1 MQSKN
6 YKLDHFLEIKG
17 FYIIPRANHA
27 INLLVKQFPDDD
39 NLVDLL
45 NTYAVSINILMDSIE
60 SDLARIWNKK
70 NLDLHGKLDIFMTP
84 DQQKLSLSQKVIP
97 MINSLPEVSCTLVGM
112 RSQSYVKDVLFSEQ
126 SNYIKEK
133 YEFWKMKEE

>member
-27 INLLVKQFPDDD
+27 INLLVKQFPDDE

-45 NTYAVSINILMDSIE
+45 NTYAVTINILMDSIE
-60 SDLARIWNKK
+60 SDLARIWNKN

-84 DQQKLSLSQKVIP
+84 DQQKLSLSQKVIL
-97 MINSLPEVSCTLVGM
+97 MIN
-112 RSQSYVKDVLFSEQ
+112 
-126 SNYIKEK
+126 
-133 YEFWKMKEE
+133 